1 MTILGPIIFAAL
13 CIVPILLSLYDNST
27 TTIAVAD
34 ESGIFQHLDHA
45 TDKDIH
51 YIYVNED
58 LSALKADMLQKKY
71 DAILYIPYDPI
82 SLGGMV
88 YSNTGLNTGVMS
100 NILSSMK
107 SNLTDDILI
116 SDFNIARDSLN
127 RYISQ
132 HTDRILLGYI
142 HIDKNGVEESRAS
155 HMREIQMVVGLVAG
169 LLIYIF
175 IFMYCSTVYRG
186 VLEEKTNRIVEI
198 IVSSVKPI
206 QLMTGKI
213 IGVALIG
220 LTQLALWIVF
230 TGIILGIF
238 ALVLPEGALSAGSN
252 MMSQMNGMDV
262 QAMLPE
268 AEWSTIDAV
277 MSINF
282 PLLIGMFLF
291 FFICGYFLY
300 ASLYAAVGAAADN
313 DTDSQ
318 QFITVLT
325 APLILSMILVT
336 FTANHPD
343 GPLAFWLSVIPF
355 TSPIIML
362 TRIPAGL
369 EVVPAWQ
376 ILLSC
381 SLLVLTCALCVW
393 LAAKIYRTGI
403 LMYGKKITYKELWKW
418 LKYKN

>member
-13 CIVPILLSLYDNST
+13 CIVPVLLSLYDNTS

-34 ESGIFQHLDHA
+34 ESGIFRHLNHA

-51 YIYVNED
+51 YIYVQED
-58 LSALKADMLQKKY
+58 LSQLKTDLLHKKY

-82 SLGGMV
+82 SVGGMV
-88 YSNTGLNTGVMS
+88 YSHTGLNTGVMS
-100 NILSSMK
+100 NILGAMK
-107 SNLTDDILI
+107 SNLTDAILI
-116 SDFNIARDSLN
+116 SDFNIARDSLQ
-127 RYISQ
+127 RYINQ
-132 HTDRILLGYI
+132 HTDRISLGYT
-142 HIDKNGVEESRAS
+142 HIDKNGMEESRDG
-155 HMREIQMVVGLVAG
+155 HLREIQMITGLVAG

-238 ALVLPEGALSAGSN
+238 TLYLPANALGTSSHI
-252 MMSQMNGMDV
+252 MSQMNNMDM
-262 QAMLPE
+262 QAILAQ
-268 AEWSTIDAV
+268 AEWTPANII
-277 MSINF
+277 MSINI

-313 DTDSQ
+313 NTDSQ

-325 APLILSMILVT
+325 APLLLSMILVT

-355 TSPIIML
+355 TSPVIML
-362 TRIPAGL
+362 TRIPAGP

-381 SLLVLTCALCVW
+381 SLLVLTCAICVW
-393 LAAKIYRTGI
+393 MAAKIYRTGI